1 MALQRASGEV
11 NAHPMVAPDIL
22 AMDPPAF
29 DAALADGDPRLL
41 VAYFWGPDCP
51 NCEVFARELPG
62 LLPELDAQKVRLVKV
77 NAYEHMEL
85 ARRYALFGIP
95 TFLLFRDGK
104 LLGKMSQYRGRAFW
118 LDVIH
123 EKQEPPRT
131 GEGGGGP

>member
-1 MALQRASGEV
+1 MTPR
-11 NAHPMVAPDIL
+11 DIVS
-22 AMDPPAF
+22 ADPAAF

-51 NCEVFARELPG
+51 NCEVFARELPA
-62 LLPELDAQKVRLVKV
+62 LLPELDGAKVRLLKV
-77 NAYEHMEL
+77 NAYVHVEL

-104 LLGKMSQYRGRAFW
+104 LLGKMSQYRGREFW

-123 EKQEPPRT
+123 EHQERPP
-131 GEGGGGP
+131 G

>member
-1 MALQRASGEV
+1 MLPTDVVSADPSG
-11 NAHPMVAPDIL
+11 
-22 AMDPPAF
+22 F

-51 NCEVFARELPG
+51 NCEVFARELPS
-62 LLPELDAQKVRLVKV
+62 LLPELDGTKVRLLKV

-104 LLGKMSQYRGRAFW
+104 LLGKMSQYRGREFW
-118 LDVIH
+118 LAVIH
-123 EKQEPPRT
+123 ENQERT
-131 GEGGGGP
+131 SA

>member
-1 MALQRASGEV
+1 MLPTDVVSADPSG
-11 NAHPMVAPDIL
+11 
-22 AMDPPAF
+22 F

-51 NCEVFARELPG
+51 NCEVFARELPS
-62 LLPELDAQKVRLVKV
+62 LLPELDGTKVRLLKV

-104 LLGKMSQYRGRAFW
+104 LLGKMSQYRGREFW

-123 EKQEPPRT
+123 ENQERT
-131 GEGGGGP
+131 SA